1 MQISLQDPLFQASI
15 PVLNKIESHGY
26 EAYFVGGA
34 IRDVLLE
41 KTIGDIDIA
50 TSAFPQEIQTI
61 FPKHFDVG
69 IEHGTIVVLYQ
80 GNSYEITTFRT
91 ESTYSDYRR
100 PDHVEFVRNLKLDTL
115 RRDFTIN
122 AMAVDAKGELYD
134 FHGGYQDL
142 EDKLLRAVGLPLE
155 RFQED
160 ALRIMRGIRFAS
172 QLGFQ
177 LEEQTFEA
185 MSQLASNFSKISI
198 ERIRIELEK
207 MMAGSYLSQ
216 TIPFFKNAKLEKSFP
231 QANQFDYV
239 QGLSY
244 LSHQTRGHQG
254 LSPLITW
261 SLLLKGME
269 INDEKTQR
277 RLMKQWT
284 LSNRLMDQVVAF
296 LKLNHEIIQQT
307 LTIETIYDYDQV
319 VIDHMYNYLEITNQ
333 MATKNE
339 MEELINNLPIRKRQE
354 LAVNGKQ
361 IMQVLKMEK
370 GGPVIGQLLD
380 QIEAKVIRKE
390 LVNQT
395 DAIINWLKNNK
406 NS

>member
-1 MQISLQDPLFQASI
+1 MQISLEDSLFQASI
-15 PVLNKIESHGY
+15 PVLKKIESHGY

-41 KTIGDIDIA
+41 KSIGDIDIA

-69 IEHGTIVVLYQ
+69 IQHGTIVVLYQ

-100 PDHVEFVRNLKLDTL
+100 PDHVEFVRNLELDTL

-122 AMAVDAKGELYD
+122 AMAVDAKGNLYD

-142 EDKLLRAVGLPLE
+142 KDKLLRAVGEPLE

-177 LEEQTFEA
+177 LEEKTFQA
-185 MSQLASNFSKISI
+185 MCQLASNLSKISI

-207 MMAGSYLSQ
+207 MMAGSYLTQ
-216 TIPFFKNAKLEKSFP
+216 TISSFKKAKLDQAFP

-239 QGLSY
+239 EGLTY
-244 LSHQTRGHQG
+244 LVNQTTGQAG

-269 INDEKTQR
+269 INEEKTQR
-277 RLMKQWT
+277 HLMKQWT

-296 LKLNHEIIQQT
+296 LKLDHEISQQT
-307 LTIETIYDYDQV
+307 FTIETVYGYAQE
-319 VIDHMYNYLEITNQ
+319 VIDQMNTYLEITDQ
-333 MATKNE
+333 MATKKE
-339 MEELINNLPIRKRQE
+339 IEALISNLPIRKRQE
-354 LAVNGKQ
+354 LAINGKQ
-361 IMQVLKMEK
+361 IMQALKMAK

-380 QIEAKVIRKE
+380 QIEAKVIRGE
-390 LVNQT
+390 LTNQT
-395 DAIINWLKNNK
+395 AAIIDWLKDQ
-406 NS
+406 